1 MPSDARAHSSN
12 QEALLDQA
20 LDAIKQRLRS
30 FHQSPVIAHKPQQV
44 RSSLIYIGSG
54 LIHIVRR
61 ERERDVDF
69 LTEYQRLSNEAF
81 DALGARPAL
90 TVEAAKAAT
99 DSAAD
104 PPPPQGDAHRQTP
117 AGPGLR
123 AEYADLLIKAGRP
136 DQALK
141 VLKAGI

>member
-44 RSSLIYIGSG
+44 RSG

>member
-1 MPSDARAHSSN
+1 MPSDIRAHSSN
-12 QEALLDQA
+12 QEALLLDQA
-20 LDAIKQRLRS
+20 LDAIKQRLHS
-30 FHQSPVIAHKPQQV
+30 FHQSLAIAHKPQQV
-44 RSSLIYIGSG
+44 RSG
-54 LIHIVRR
+54 LIRTARR
-61 ERERDVDF
+61 ARERDVGF

-81 DALGARPAL
+81 DALGAQPAL

-99 DSAAD
+99 DSAAES
-104 PPPPQGDAHRQTP
+104 PPPQVDAHRQTP

-141 VLKAGI
+141 VLKVGI